1 MPALGPFLQ
10 WALAIGGSLL
20 VNKIWEYFDPMSS
33 GEKDLLLKK
42 TELSKEA
49 ESRQA
54 DAMKQLMREDATA
67 KYKNALMGIRAGA
80 IEGVAAAKDK
90 AAMLNLQGDLGMADA
105 EGRLSGIGQTS
116 LSQADLAQVMEQPV
130 TLKSLLGL

>member
-1 MPALGPFLQ
+1 MGTLAEIALL
-10 WALAIGGSLL
+10 IGGQAFLSKLL
-20 VNKIWEYFDPMSS
+20 EWGFPMSE
-33 GEKDLLLKK
+33 GEKDLAREKAKLAR
-42 TELSKEA
+42 EGED
-49 ESRQA
+49 RQTQ
-54 DAMKQLMREDATA
+54 AMQQLMREDATT

-90 AAMLNLQGDLGMADA
+90 ATMLNLQGDLGVADA

-116 LSQADLAQVMEQPV
+116 LSQADLAHVMEQPV